1 MQQVS
6 MKYHTM
12 KAMFSI
18 AYMECTRNVVIVQS
32 NFANETSGN
41 SGMLEDFESDFE
53 LWSFHFEA
61 TSGMEVAETS
71 QDFASKTVAQIREF
85 KDLWTMNL
93 WDFTIW
99 MFR

>member
-6 MKYHTM
+6 IKYHTM
-12 KAMFSI
+12 KAIFSI

-53 LWSFHFEA
+53 L
-61 TSGMEVAETS
+61 
-71 QDFASKTVAQIREF
+71 
-85 KDLWTMNL
+85 
-93 WDFTIW
+93 
-99 MFR
+99 